1 MPRRAACLIAL
12 CLAACSAQ
20 TPELRVMLAA
30 DAPAATAAPDL
41 DWSVETDLA
50 GEARA
55 FFFGQADLYL
65 AGASPASDGKLA
77 DVLRAMGRDD
87 LVDTGPGDETVNG
100 CPQQWVEMIELIA
113 RATTGRQIVIV
124 ESDRHAASQT
134 AFLKD
139 LVTRL
144 ASDGFTAYADDGL
157 TLGPGGAAH
166 PDVLLVSEGLVT
178 RDPGHGRLIRE
189 VKRGG
194 LQLVDAGVWWTSS
207 SELSSLSPAEQ
218 SLRRLAALSS
228 QVSRRIF
235 ANAPQARV
243 IIHVERSGDPS
254 ATHSLKDSVAAQ
266 TGETPLVVA
275 LTACA
280 PADSEPAFVPSH
292 GDGAAQG
299 AAADKV
305 FAIPRAAIKEGRL
318 TSGRSEGESVV
329 GVPPA
334 LLSPNLPVLVEARRV
349 GDPDLAVPEDRLMLL
364 PGDQLPLILPPGDY
378 RIEAWTRAG
387 PVSAPVA
394 VSVS

>member
-1 MPRRAACLIAL
+1 MVA
-12 CLAACSAQ
+12 
-20 TPELRVMLAA
+20 TDV
-30 DAPAATAAPDL
+30 TAAPTGPDRE
-41 DWSVETDLA
+41 WHSEADLA

-55 FFFGQADLYL
+55 FFFGQADLYI
-65 AGASPASDGKLA
+65 AGASAAAGGKLA

-87 LVDTGPGDETVNG
+87 LVDMAPATGGING
-100 CPQQWVEMIELIA
+100 CPQQWVEPIEMIA
-113 RATTGRQIVIV
+113 RAAAGSQIVIV

-178 RDPGHGRLIRE
+178 RDPGQGRLIRE

-194 LQLVDAGVWWTSS
+194 LQLVDAGVWWSSS

-218 SLRRLAALSS
+218 SARRQAALAAEIN
-228 QVSRRIF
+228 RRIF

-243 IIHVERSGDPS
+243 IIHVERSADPS
-254 ATHSLKDSVAAQ
+254 ATISLKDNVAAQ
-266 TGETPLVVA
+266 TGRLPLVIS

-280 PADSEPAFVPSH
+280 PSDSDPAFVPSH
-292 GDGAAQG
+292 GDGATQG
-299 AAADKV
+299 AAADMV
-305 FAIPRAAIKEGRL
+305 FAIPRAAIKEGRQ
-318 TSGRSEGESVV
+318 TSGRSEGENVV
-329 GVPPA
+329 SVPPA
-334 LLSPNLPVLVEARRV
+334 FLSSTLPVLIEARRV

-364 PGDQLPLILPPGDY
+364 PGDRLPLILPPGEY
-378 RIEAWTRAG
+378 RIEAWTRIG
-387 PVSAPVA
+387 PLSTPVA

>member
-1 MPRRAACLIAL
+1 MAL

-20 TPELRVMLAA
+20 TPELRVMLAS
-30 DAPAATAAPDL
+30 DIPATAPDR
-41 DWSVETDLA
+41 DWHVDADLS

-65 AGASPASDGKLA
+65 AGASPSSDGKLA

-87 LVDTGPGDETVNG
+87 LVDTVPDAEMVNG
-100 CPQQWVEMIELIA
+100 CPQQWVEPIEMIA
-113 RATTGRQIVIV
+113 RAAAGSQIVIV
-124 ESDRHAASQT
+124 ESDRHAASQA
-134 AFLKD
+134 AFMRD

-144 ASDGFTAYADDGL
+144 TSDGFTAYADDGL

-207 SELSSLSPAEQ
+207 RELSSLSPAEQ
-218 SLRRLAALSS
+218 SVRRQAALAE

-243 IIHVERSGDPS
+243 IIHVERSEDPS
-254 ATHSLKDSVAAQ
+254 AMISLKDTVAAQ
-266 TGETPLVVA
+266 TGRAPLVVS

-292 GDGAAQG
+292 GDGAAQS
-299 AAADKV
+299 ASADMV

-318 TSGRSEGESVV
+318 TSGRSEGENAVS
-329 GVPPA
+329 VPPA
-334 LLSPNLPVLVEARRV
+334 LLASDLPVLIEARRV

-364 PGDQLPLILPPGDY
+364 PGDRLPLILPPGDY
-378 RIEAWTRAG
+378 RIEAWTRIG
-387 PVSAPVA
+387 PVSSPVA